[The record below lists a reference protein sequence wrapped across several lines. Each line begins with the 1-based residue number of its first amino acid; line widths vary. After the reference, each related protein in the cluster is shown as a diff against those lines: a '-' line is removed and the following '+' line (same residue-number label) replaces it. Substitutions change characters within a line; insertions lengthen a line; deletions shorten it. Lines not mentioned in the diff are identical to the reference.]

1 MAGVIVSQRLSKKL
15 HPALAVGGL
24 LCLGLAF
31 EIGVQPFEGV
41 ERTVDADDALGQ
53 PLALVETHLPVLD
66 PFEPLDSLA
75 PEVPLCLFH
84 PVTLARRH
92 RLAAFDLEDELLQI
106 HLLAL
111 DRDGLGNLRP
121 DRRGL
126 SLDAFEEL
134 FALELSH
141 GLSLCAVSLRSF
153 AASPSAYGSSIS
165 CSPPVPYTP
174 GAGIGPDDPEEITLN
189 AADRAGPPE
198 RQPLGEAVQK
208 KNRGEADCGV
218 DNVVADEQRHR
229 QAVGIVEEVGND
241 ARPPVAGDHAVVQ
254 PLGRKR
260 KHRNVGV
267 KKALVT
273 ENPNGTRTLTTVE
286 SSTLIGSPLA
296 AAVKNP
302 AWPETERS

>member
-1 MAGVIVSQRLSKKL
+1 VCRVTSLLRRVAVRVRL
-15 HPALAVGGL
+15 
-24 LCLGLAF
+24 
-31 EIGVQPFEGV
+31 
-41 ERTVDADDALGQ
+41 
-53 PLALVETHLPVLD
+53 LD
-66 PFEPLDSLA
+66 IL
-75 PEVPLCLFH
+75 
-84 PVTLARRH
+84 
-92 RLAAFDLEDELLQI
+92 
-106 HLLAL
+106 
-111 DRDGLGNLRP
+111 
-121 DRRGL
+121 
-126 SLDAFEEL
+126 
-134 FALELSH
+134 
-141 GLSLCAVSLRSF
+141 F
-153 AASPSAYGSSIS
+153 AASALH
-165 CSPPVPYTP
+165 
-174 GAGIGPDDPEEITLN
+174 AGCWHRTDDPEEITLN

-208 KNRGEADCGV
+208 KNREDADCGV

-286 SSTLIGSPLA
+286 SSTLIGSLLA